1 MGKEA
6 GASESVDDHARLE
19 ISELLRA
26 GMSMFKLLQP
36 GGACGQ
42 RQFGLHVT
50 VNAACK
56 SGAPMTCASGRAA
69 FAPRSVFVPRSGHRA
84 EIFIFLVVVSCP
96 RFTQGLVFIALDWG
110 IPEWA
115 WWVLPGHRPLAP
127 GTWNWRTRPNHI
139 QVDQFVAPLASVGGG
154 GGRMAHTHAPWQKII
169 NSCSPK

>member
-36 GGACGQ
+36 GGAGGQ

-84 EIFIFLVVVSCP
+84 EIFIWSGWLVKCTNRAS
-96 RFTQGLVFIALDWG
+96 IAKGEVDSS
-110 IPEWA
+110 A
-115 WWVLPGHRPLAP
+115 SS
-127 GTWNWRTRPNHI
+127 TRPGVLRCFRLH
-139 QVDQFVAPLASVGGG
+139 VE
-154 GGRMAHTHAPWQKII
+154 I
-169 NSCSPK
+169 NSHLVSDQKAHNT